1 MIKSIQIVTDYHY
14 ESEGMRMTQEISKFV
29 LRRLPIYLAYM
40 KTLSDDDYM
49 YISATSIAIALNMG
63 EVQVRKDLALVSNNG
78 KPKVG
83 YHRKSLIEEL
93 EHFLGY
99 DYTDNAVLVGAGKL
113 GQALMAYSGFRE
125 YGLDIL
131 AAFDVDPSLDK
142 TDCGKPVFPM
152 EQLPEYIRA
161 NKIRIGIITV
171 PEEQAQNV
179 CDLLVDCGVRAIWNF
194 APVRLEVPKRI
205 LLQNENL
212 ASSLAVISMH
222 MQALWKDKD
231 NV

>member
-1 MIKSIQIVTDYHY
+1 MNP
-14 ESEGMRMTQEISKFV
+14 EISKSV

-40 KTLSDDDYM
+40 KTLSGVDYT
-49 YISATSIAIALNMG
+49 YISATSIANALNMG
-63 EVQVRKDLALVSNNG
+63 EVQVRKDLALVSCSG

-83 YHRKSLIEEL
+83 YLRSALIEEL

-99 DYTDNAVLVGAGKL
+99 DYTDQAVLVGAGKL
-113 GQALMAYSGFRE
+113 GQALMDYSGFQS

-131 AAFDVDPSLDK
+131 AAFDISPEK
-142 TDCGKPVFPM
+142 ETTTGGKPILPM
-152 EQLPEYIRA
+152 ERLAEFIRA

-171 PEEQAQNV
+171 TENNAQEV
-179 CDLLVDCGVRAIWNF
+179 CDTLVQCGIRAIWNF
-194 APVRLEVPKRI
+194 APVRLEVPKQV

-222 MQALWKDKD
+222 MQALWNDKE
-231 NV
+231 